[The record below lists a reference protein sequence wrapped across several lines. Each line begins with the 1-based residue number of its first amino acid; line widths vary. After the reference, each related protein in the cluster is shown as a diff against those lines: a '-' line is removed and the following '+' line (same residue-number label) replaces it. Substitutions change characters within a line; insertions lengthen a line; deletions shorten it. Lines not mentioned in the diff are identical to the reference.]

1 MEHPQ
6 IVWFANKHKE
16 KYAFRGMRQVSKHEA
31 EVGQTTK
38 NKVVCHNIHKKLL
51 FITLPLL
58 LCERLMEA
66 GPGDPA
72 RVAPSSPRCSC
83 SCCCRKPDAKG
94 KTNKQS
100 VDSEL
105 VNKATS
111 QKSNIRMSDYLE
123 R

>member
-1 MEHPQ
+1 
-6 IVWFANKHKE
+6 
-16 KYAFRGMRQVSKHEA
+16 
-31 EVGQTTK
+31 
-38 NKVVCHNIHKKLL
+38 
-51 FITLPLL
+51 
-58 LCERLMEA
+58 MEA

-94 KTNKQS
+94 NTNKSTNKQS

-111 QKSNIRMSDYLE
+111 QKSNIQMSDYLE